1 MCRCRL
7 LRRLVWWVVP
17 VMVLS
22 ACRTGPAVDDRID
35 FDRFP
40 SDVPVDA
47 HCPDQDRLLAGA
59 ESFFAQH
66 ADARALQAAT
76 QVIADP
82 CSRKNYTQALKIAGD
97 VFTQRQ
103 EFGQAFYFYLE
114 GLVQAKDARETRVF
128 SDAVLASAVHL
139 PADEIIAAA
148 DAAGAGET
156 IAGIWVTAGAA
167 KLAQQEAEDAEALF
181 LAVVDRFAGTP
192 EAKKAGAMLEQMHKA
207 AAFKTDRIGVLLPLS
222 GFYQAAGE
230 RALNGIRV
238 AVEAQHRSGEGR
250 FQLLVR
256 DTGSDPAGVAA
267 AVRHLESRGAACII
281 GPMVTAAAAAVQ
293 AQALG
298 IPMIALSQEQGVTE
312 AGEFIFQHFLT
323 PERQAGMLVSHV
335 TSETGPAR
343 FVVLYPENRY
353 GQRFSR
359 AFEQAV
365 EESDGQVTAGVSYE
379 PGQTDFSSLIRP
391 LIRGYQ
397 KLDLFRNFVDMA
409 PGESREKNR
418 IYRAV
423 IDADAVFVPDDSE
436 TAAQIALQL
445 RFHDIRDV
453 TLLGPNIWNQAA
465 MDRVWGEAP
474 LPVVFPVAFDPD
486 DPEEAV
492 QAFVAA
498 YEAAFEETPDYFA
511 SIGFE
516 AAMQVMACLSDPR
529 VTSRSVLQQK
539 LRQRI

>member
-1 MCRCRL
+1 MCRFRL
-7 LRRLVWWVVP
+7 LRLLVLWVLP
-17 VMVLS
+17 GLVLS
-22 ACRTGPAVDDRID
+22 ACQTGPAKDDRID

-40 SDVPVDA
+40 AAVPADA

-59 ESFFAQH
+59 EMFLEQN
-66 ADARALQAAT
+66 ADDRALQAAT
-76 QVIADP
+76 QVIAGP
-82 CSRKNYTQALKIAGD
+82 CSRKNYLQALKIAGD
-97 VFTQRQ
+97 VFTRRQ

-114 GLVQAKDARETRVF
+114 GLVQAKDDRETRVF
-128 SDAVLASAVHL
+128 SEAVLAAAVHL
-139 PADEIIAAA
+139 PADEITAAA
-148 DAAGAGET
+148 DAAGAGEE
-156 IAGIWVTAGAA
+156 IAGIW
-167 KLAQQEAEDAEALF
+167 L
-181 LAVVDRFAGTP
+181 
-192 EAKKAGAMLEQMHKA
+192 KAGAVPEQMHRA
-207 AAFKTDRIGVLLPLS
+207 SAFKKDRIGVLLPLS
-222 GFYQAAGE
+222 GFFQAAGE

-238 AVEAQHRSGEGR
+238 AVDARHRTSEGR

-281 GPMVTAAAAAVQ
+281 GPMVTAAAAAEQ

-298 IPMIALSQEQGVTE
+298 MPMIALSQEPGVSE

-323 PERQAGMLVSHV
+323 PERQAEMLVSHV
-335 TSETGPAR
+335 TPEAGPAR
-343 FVVLYPENRY
+343 FVVLYPENPY

-365 EESDGQVTAGVSYE
+365 DESEGEVTASVSYE
-379 PGQTDFSSLIRP
+379 PGRTDFSSLILP

-474 LPVVFPVAFDPD
+474 LPVMFPVDFDPD
-486 DPEEAV
+486 DPEQAV
-492 QAFVAA
+492 QAFVAE

-511 SIGFE
+511 SIGYE
-516 AAMQVMACLSDPR
+516 AAMQVMARLSEPR
-529 VTSRSVLQQK
+529 VTSRTGLMQALKKSFD
-539 LRQRI
+539 